1 MTASAD
7 SRSSP
12 DTASG
17 ELRLP
22 RPPGVIRRFWARHP
36 RVADV
41 LIALVAIAF
50 TGMSGARSGDA
61 PLWDVVRPAASIVLI
76 LACVALVVRRRW
88 PILGFALAAT
98 GSLLTI
104 PSGGG
109 VGLAVLAVFTY
120 TVAVYR
126 STSAAVTASGVTM
139 AAALLASVVGVAA
152 AGLSWQSAANGCA
165 SVLLTLV
172 VAALVGANVG
182 NRKRYV
188 SAILD
193 TSRQL
198 WEEREQHARLAASAE
213 RTRIA
218 REMHDV
224 VSHSLTVIVAL
235 AEGATATPDAE
246 RGRAATAR
254 IATTARGALDEMRD
268 MLGVLRDDSGEHAPL
283 VPLDGEAVRTAVAA
297 ARSAGVPVVL
307 HTSGPEPT
315 QLHVRLAVARVVQE
329 GLTNVIRHAP
339 DAREVTV
346 DIASTPEAVTVEIV
360 NDAAT
365 KPVSTGGFG
374 LRGLHERAARL
385 GGTAEAG
392 PVPGGRWRVLLRVPS
407 PVVADAVR
415 DGGAP

>member
-1 MTASAD
+1 MTAPAEF
-7 SRSSP
+7 RSSP
-12 DTASG
+12 DTVSG

-36 RVADV
+36 HVADM
-41 LIALVAIAF
+41 LVALAATAL
-50 TGMSGARSGDA
+50 TGASGVRTGNSA
-61 PLWDVVRPAASIVLI
+61 LWETLRPAASLVLV
-76 LACVALVVRRRW
+76 LACLALLVRRRW
-88 PILGFALAAT
+88 PLAAFAVAGI

-104 PSGGG
+104 PSAGG
-109 VGLAVLAVFTY
+109 VGLAVLAVSTY

-126 STSAAVTASGVTM
+126 ST
-139 AAALLASVVGVAA
+139 AAAVAA
-152 AGLSWQSAANGCA
+152 AGATALTALLAGTVGILTGAMPWQSAVNGCA
-165 SVLLTLV
+165 AVLLTLLL
-172 VAALVGANVG
+172 AALVGANIG

-188 SAILD
+188 AAILD

-198 WEEREQHARLAASAE
+198 WAEREQHARLAASAE

-235 AEGATATPDAE
+235 AEGATATPDPE

-254 IATTARGALDEMRD
+254 IATTARGALDEMRA
-268 MLGVLRDDSGEHAPL
+268 MLGVLRDDTAEDAPL
-283 VPLDGEAVRTAVAA
+283 SPVDGDVVRTAVAA
-297 ARSAGVPVVL
+297 ARGAGVPVVL

-315 QLHVRLAVARVVQE
+315 ELHIRLAVARVVQE

-339 DAREVTV
+339 GAREVTV
-346 DIASTPEAVTVEIV
+346 DVTSTPEAVTVEIV
-360 NDAAT
+360 NDGASA
-365 KPVSTGGFG
+365 PASAGGFG

-392 PVPGGRWRVLLRVPS
+392 PLPGGRWRVRLRIPGEGS
-407 PVVADAVR
+407 PA
-415 DGGAP
+415 